1 MNKNEPNSMQSQKPI
16 SYVFTRIRR
25 SSCGG
30 STSATAPSRRSLSR
44 LSWVSGRRAGR
55 GRSGFVAGALVA
67 LLAITG
73 CSGRSSYDLIIR
85 GGRVLDGSGNPWYYA
100 DIGVRGDRI
109 AAVGDLSTARAARI
123 VDAGGLYVAPGFV
136 DVHTHVGSGLDTPD
150 RSAGHPL
157 LAQGITT
164 VLVNPDGG
172 GPVDL
177 AQQRRDLLEDGL
189 GVNVGMQIGHN
200 VIRSRVIGSEDR
212 DPTPAELDSM
222 KLLVRA
228 GMEEG
233 AFGLSSAPFYSPGS
247 FSKTEEIVA
256 LAAVAAEFGG
266 THQSHVRDESDYTIG
281 LLDAVEEVITVSR
294 ETGVRGIVTHIK
306 ALGPHVWGYSEAVVE
321 RIKAARAEGLEIFAD
336 QYPYEASSTGLSA
349 ALLPR
354 WAQAGGPRA
363 LRARLDDPETIARIR
378 SAIVENLDR
387 RGGASRIQF
396 RRFEPDS
403 TIEGRT
409 LQMVADDM
417 GLRAVDAAVALF
429 KKGSPSIVSFN
440 MNEDDIRTFMRQ
452 TWTMT
457 ASDGSLPRMNIGV
470 PHPRAYGTFPRKI
483 RKYAVEEGVVDLSFA
498 IRSMTS
504 LPVTVFR
511 IPDRGSIR
519 PGAFADLVVFD
530 LNRLRDTAIYSA
542 PHQLAEGMVHVLVNG
557 RFAIRDG
564 AFTGDLA
571 GRVLSR
577 R

>member
-1 MNKNEPNSMQSQKPI
+1 MNKNEPNSRRSQKQI
-16 SYVFTRIRR
+16 SYVFTRTRK

-30 STSATAPSRRSLSR
+30 STSATASPRHSLSG
-44 LSWVSGRRAGR
+44 LSRVSGRRAGR
-55 GRSGFVAGALVA
+55 WRSAFAAGVLVA
-67 LLAITG
+67 LLAIAG
-73 CSGRSSYDLIIR
+73 CSGGPSYDLIIR

-109 AAVGDLSTARAARI
+109 TAVGDLSTVRADRI
-123 VDAGGLYVAPGFV
+123 IDADGLYVAPGFV

-150 RSAGHPL
+150 RSVGQPL

-177 AQQRRDLLEDGL
+177 EQQRRDLLEDRL

-200 VIRSRVIGSEDR
+200 EIRSRVIGSEDR

-233 AFGLSSAPFYSPGS
+233 AFGLSSGPFYSPGS

-281 LLDAVEEVITVSR
+281 LLNAVEEVITVSR

-321 RIKAARAEGLEIFAD
+321 RIEAARAEGLEIFAD
-336 QYPYEASSTGLSA
+336 QYPYEASSTALSA

-363 LRARLDDPETIARIR
+363 LQARFDDPETMARIR
-378 SAIVENLDR
+378 SAMVENLDR
-387 RGGASRIQF
+387 RGGAGRIQF
-396 RRFEPDS
+396 RRFVPDS

-417 GLRAVDAAVALF
+417 GLGAVDAAVTLL
-429 KKGSPSIVSFN
+429 KKGSPSIISFN
-440 MNEDDIRTFMRQ
+440 MKEDDIRTFMRQ
-452 TWTMT
+452 PWTMT
-457 ASDGSLPRMNIGV
+457 ASDGSLPRLNVGV

-483 RKYAVEEGVVDLSFA
+483 RKYVVEEGVVYLPFA

-557 RFAIRDG
+557 RFAIRDST
-564 AFTGDLA
+564 FTGDLA

-577 R
+577 K

>member
-16 SYVFTRIRR
+16 SYVFTRTRR
-25 SSCGG
+25 SSRGR
-30 STSATAPSRRSLSR
+30 STSATISSRRSLSG
-44 LSWVSGRRAGR
+44 LSRASGRRVSR
-55 GRSGFVAGALVA
+55 GRSGFAAGALVA
-67 LLAITG
+67 LLAIAG
-73 CSGRSSYDLIIR
+73 CLAGPSYDLIIR

-109 AAVGDLSTARAARI
+109 AAVGDLSTAQAALI

-136 DVHTHVGSGLDTPD
+136 DGHTHVGSGLDTPD

-177 AQQRRDLLEDGL
+177 AQQRRNLLKDGL

-233 AFGLSSAPFYSPGS
+233 AFGLSSAPFYPPGS

-266 THQSHVRDESDYTIG
+266 THQSHVRDEADYTIG

-363 LRARLDDPETIARIR
+363 LRARLDDPKTMARIR
-378 SAIVENLDR
+378 SAMVENLDR
-387 RGGASRIQF
+387 RGGAGRIQF

-403 TIEGRT
+403 AIEGRT
-409 LQMVADDM
+409 LQVVADDM

-429 KKGSPSIVSFN
+429 KKGSPSIISFN

-519 PGAFADLVVFD
+519 PGAFADLVIFD

-542 PHQLAEGMVHVLVNG
+542 PHQLAEGMVHVIVNG
-557 RFAIRDG
+557 RFAIRDS

-577 R
+577 K